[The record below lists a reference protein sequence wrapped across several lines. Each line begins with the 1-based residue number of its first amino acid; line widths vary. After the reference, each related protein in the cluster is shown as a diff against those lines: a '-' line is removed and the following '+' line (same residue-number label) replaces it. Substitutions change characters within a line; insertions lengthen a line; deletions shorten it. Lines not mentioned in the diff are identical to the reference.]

1 MTDKDLVIVSNSDGI
16 ATVRLN
22 DPGSL
27 NALSVPMANRLRE
40 ALGDLADDPT
50 VRVLV
55 LTGTGRGFCAG
66 GDVQSFYDH
75 RDDPQAVMQQVL
87 DGLHGAIE
95 VLIDLPFPTIAAI
108 NGVVAGAGMGV
119 ACATDLAVAVDD
131 AVLTMAYTGIGVSPD
146 GSSTWF
152 LPRLVGTRVAMDMIL
167 TNRRVTAAEAVA
179 LGMVNM
185 SVPADEFDEAVASL
199 ATKLSRGPTKA
210 YVRARHLLRSSMSN
224 SPTAQMDAEA
234 AAILAAGETTDFYE
248 GVSAFIEKRRPDF
261 TGT

>member
-1 MTDKDLVIVSNSDGI
+1 MADTDLVVVTKADGI

-40 ALGDLADDPT
+40 ALAELAKDPT

-75 RDDPQAVMQQVL
+75 RDDPHEVMQQVL

-95 VLIDLPFPTIAAI
+95 VLIDLPFPTVAAI

-119 ACATDLAVAVDD
+119 ACATDLAIAVDD

-167 TNRRVTAAEAVA
+167 TNRRIGAEEAVA
-179 LGMVNM
+179 LGIVNAA
-185 SVPADEFDEAVASL
+185 VPADEFDGAVSSL
-199 ATKLSRGPTKA
+199 AAKLAAGPTKA
-210 YVRARHLLRSSMSN
+210 YVRARHLLRSSMGN
-224 SPTAQMDAEA
+224 SPTEQMEAES
-234 AAILAAGETTDFYE
+234 AAILAAGETRDFYE
-248 GVSAFIEKRRPDF
+248 GVTAFIEKRRPDF
-261 TGT
+261 TGA